1 MDSNF
6 ERARAFFIDG
16 VQHYEAGRYAQAE
29 QKFTASLALLPG
41 RVSSLT
47 NLGATRLKL
56 GRLDEALAVLD
67 EALAQEPDNVEA
79 LGHHGA
85 ALAELGRHDEAL
97 ATFDRVLQLQ
107 PAQGTAWSHR
117 GSVLREMGRV
127 DEAIAS
133 LEKAIA
139 HGADP
144 GLNAYY
150 LASLRQGSSAPPA
163 PPPHYVQALFDAY
176 AGQFDEHLVRALR
189 YDAPQVLVQRV
200 AATGRRFGRA
210 LDLGCGTGLCGP
222 LLQPLCEAVDG
233 IDLSA
238 NMLDKAR
245 ALGVYALLEQAELQQ
260 YLQATSQRYALVVA
274 ADVLVY
280 LGDLQPLFAGVARLL
295 DPQGLFCFT
304 VEQAEGDAAYELRPS
319 LRYAHSEPAL
329 RALAAQHGFEVMHL
343 EQRPVR
349 EDQRVPIPG
358 LFVWL
363 QKA

>member
-16 VQHYEAGRYAQAE
+16 VQHYEAGRYEQAE
-29 QKFTASLALLPG
+29 QKFLAALALVPG

-47 NLGATRLKL
+47 NLGAARLKL
-56 GRLDEALAVLD
+56 GRLEEALAVLD

-79 LGHHGA
+79 LGHRGT
-85 ALAELGRHDEAL
+85 ALAELGRREEAL
-97 ATFDRVLQLQ
+97 ASFDRVLQLQ
-107 PAQGTAWSHR
+107 PAQGAAWTHR
-117 GSVLREMGRV
+117 GSLLRELGRTG
-127 DEAIAS
+127 EAIAS
-133 LEKAIA
+133 FEKAIA
-139 HGADP
+139 HGADRE
-144 GLNAYY
+144 LNAYY
-150 LASLRQGSSAPPA
+150 LASLRQGAAPAAPPLQ
-163 PPPHYVQALFDAY
+163 YVQALFDAY
-176 AGQFDEHLVRALR
+176 AGQFDEHLVSELR

-200 AATGRRFGRA
+200 ASTGRRFARA

-238 NMLDKAR
+238 NMLQKAQ
-245 ALGVYALLEQAELQQ
+245 ALGAYTQLEQAELHH
-260 YLQATSQRYALVVA
+260 YLQSTQQRYEVVVA

-280 LGDLQPLFAGVARLL
+280 LGDLQPLFAGVARVLQ
-295 DPQGLFCFT
+295 PKGVFCFT